1 MYLYVVGV
9 ADTNLNIEHLHH
21 AAQNIK
27 YIAIDILN

>member
-9 ADTNLNIEHLHH
+9 ADTNLNIENLHH

-27 YIAIDILN
+27 YIELIS